1 MIEFLKI
8 LLLCV
13 VAAIVYGIAHD
24 QFTAR
29 ICLEYF
35 TVFHPQIFPTQSPT
49 LLAIGWG
56 IVATWWVGAFLGLLL
71 AIAARA
77 GSRPTLIARDV
88 LPYVMRL
95 LLVMATCA
103 VAAGVLGYFLAR
115 RGLIAPPPFISE
127 TPHLVASN
135 FMADWWAHSASYASG
150 FLGGLGICILTYR
163 KRLRLG
169 HAAERE
175 FIST

>member
-1 MIEFLKI
+1 
-8 LLLCV
+8 
-13 VAAIVYGIAHD
+13 
-24 QFTAR
+24 
-29 ICLEYF
+29 
-35 TVFHPQIFPTQSPT
+35 
-49 LLAIGWG
+49 
-56 IVATWWVGAFLGLLL
+56 
-71 AIAARA
+71 
-77 GSRPTLIARDV
+77 
-88 LPYVMRL
+88 MRL

-163 KRLRLG
+163 KRFRLG